1 MESHFECLRQSC
13 TKQGCKVGRKTR
25 RKSVRNSRE
34 GESIAQ
40 RCYGVEESVNMIRQF
55 AFGKETLL
63 LFLNSNFEMK
73 HLNLISRSWRSD
85 GS

>member
-1 MESHFECLRQSC
+1 M
-13 TKQGCKVGRKTR
+13 
-25 RKSVRNSRE
+25 
-34 GESIAQ
+34 
-40 RCYGVEESVNMIRQF
+40 NMIRQF